1 MEDFFLQD
9 RHIFVM
15 YSKKCNKIVLLFCR
29 PSICFCIHTPREA
42 PWHCSQFL
50 SGLKLKE
57 LFSSR
62 EGSAYSFCCSGI
74 SKYQS
79 LYRGSTVA
87 KGPAKFV
94 RYTEVSLYRGSYS
107 YILLLLR

>member
-1 MEDFFLQD
+1 MEDFFPQD
-9 RHIFVM
+9 RHIFVI

-57 LFSSR
+57 LFSR
-62 EGSAYSFCCSGI
+62 IEGSAYSRGTQRGYS
-74 SKYQS
+74 SKP
-79 LYRGSTVA
+79 LNIV
-87 KGPAKFV
+87 
-94 RYTEVSLYRGSYS
+94 
-107 YILLLLR
+107 LLNVF